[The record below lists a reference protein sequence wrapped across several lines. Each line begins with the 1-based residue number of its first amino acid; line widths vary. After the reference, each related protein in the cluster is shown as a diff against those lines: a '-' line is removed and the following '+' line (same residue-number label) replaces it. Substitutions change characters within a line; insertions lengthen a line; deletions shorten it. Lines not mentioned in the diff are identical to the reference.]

1 MSESGGREWQEGW
14 WHDFCT
20 VNFVCYIIISNF
32 ASLYNENYEKFCVDM
47 AYLPYFSF
55 HLP

>member
-1 MSESGGREWQEGW
+1 MSESGGRGEGW